1 MKKILVLLFLG
12 LSLAVAASAQTQA
25 VAKAGDPAV
34 TVVNRDGKSFTFTV
48 ADLAKLSRQQ
58 IKAKDHDGKEIAFEG
73 VSVTDVLKL
82 AGVKLG
88 GDTLRGKRLAEYL
101 LVEAK
106 DNYHAVFSLTEFDP
120 EFTDTMIL
128 LADKADGKPLDE
140 KSGPWQMIVPNQK
153 KHARWVRQ
161 VTKLTVKAA
170 EVNAAVVGKT
180 TAAEDKDAI
189 YEAVFRVIL
198 KRQLFQNGVPQLNYY
213 LLVEDKKDPSDIL
226 LSRLNDLGP
235 RLRKGS
241 ESFISEKEGSV
252 VRDKKTKKQG
262 ARFVI
267 YRLERVS
274 NDEVK
279 VGAGDEEGNMAAF
292 SCTYFL
298 KREGDK
304 WIMAKAEQCAIS

>member
-1 MKKILVLLFLG
+1 MKKFLIVLFLG
-12 LSLAVAASAQTQA
+12 LSLAAAASAQTQPA
-25 VAKAGDPAV
+25 AKAADPAL
-34 TVVNRDGKSFTFTV
+34 TVVNGEGKSFAFTA

-58 IKAKDHDGKEIAFEG
+58 IKAKDHDGKEIVFEG
-73 VSVTDVLKL
+73 ASVADVLKL

-88 GDTLRGKRLAEYL
+88 GDTMRGKRLAEYL

-106 DNYHAVFSLTEFDP
+106 DSYHAVFSLTEFDP
-120 EFTDTMIL
+120 EFTDTIIL

-161 VTKLTVKAA
+161 VTKLTVKTAD
-170 EVNAAVVGKT
+170 VNAAAVVKT

-189 YEAVFRVIL
+189 YEAVFRIIL
-198 KRQLFQNGVPQLNYY
+198 KRQLFENGGPQLNYY

-226 LSRLNDLGP
+226 MSRLNDLGL

-241 ESFISEKEGSV
+241 ESFISEKEGSM

-274 NDEVK
+274 SDEVK

-304 WIMAKAEQCAIS
+304 WVMAKAEQCVIS